1 MATDPNPKQDTA
13 NADANLTVPLL
24 LQKGTQLTKI
34 SEKSQKKVVFRI
46 DPDEGQI
53 LYPSRKHGL
62 VPIESIKE
70 IRTGPDA
77 QYYCA
82 QFGFSGDSVDRWI
95 TIVYVLSSTYKT
107 LHILAPTQD
116 IRNILESTIRKLY
129 AIRLGL
135 MQSFDNTEMRQ
146 TVWERQYWKG
156 ADKGGDQALSLDE
169 VKGLCVRLNVNFPK
183 GELERLFKEADATNK
198 KSLNFPEFQHL
209 VKLLKRRPELEG
221 LYKRLCAD
229 HPFDFA
235 VFEKFMTDTQK
246 STLTSSEVKSVFEK
260 YSTAQ
265 IAPPIAS
272 PVAIPPT
279 PVLPSVAAPLI
290 ISDSTIAVPVASPS
304 IQPPPPSTVP
314 LAPTPSAPTPP
325 SDPPPVATA
334 PVSAA
339 DAQSA
344 VSDVTVSSPT
354 PPSGNIMSLENF
366 TSFLVSQDNAPIR
379 PDSNDMTQPMSHY
392 FISTSHNTY
401 LVGNQLMGVS
411 TIEGYIRALLCA
423 CRSVELDI
431 YDGPREPMVYH
442 GKTLTSQVTVRE
454 ICQAIAKYAFMS
466 SQYPVL
472 LSCEVH
478 CGLVQ
483 QDMLV
488 DIMTKAFGSA
498 LVKAPLEEH
507 SKIVVLPSPE
517 QLKGRI
523 MVKTKNLYVAAEL
536 ESIKAHKK
544 AGEAAAAKAAHLEAE
559 PPSSDSSESESEVAV
574 VMEEIGEGISELKSK
589 WHKMRGIPSPST
601 SGGPVDSKSKSKAKV
616 PMSMALASLLV
627 YTVGVKCRGIDD
639 SEEYAPEQIFSLS
652 ESRANK
658 FIQGPVGMV
667 ELIKH
672 NRNHLVRVYP
682 RGTRVNSTNY
692 EPLQYW
698 AAGCQLVALNI
709 QTMDLGYRI
718 NQAMFMRSGR
728 QGYVLKP
735 LALRDPNFQELR
747 KHTKHFLDV
756 TIISAQQLPRPKDS
770 SGKEI
775 VEKSI
780 VDPYVEVALHIPA
793 WSNSPF
799 LPADKS
805 YDHVPPSDASAGSAT
820 SARTISYCT
829 QAVKNNGF
837 NPMWQEELCL
847 PFDCIGGMKELI
859 FVEFNVRQKKKSD
872 EEPLASFIAPL
883 SSLYH
888 GFRHLPLHDEQLCQH
903 LFSTLFVYINIRDV
917 A

>member
-1 MATDPNPKQDTA
+1 MATNTATNPA
-13 NADANLTVPLL
+13 SGNLDANLTVPLL
-24 LQKGTQLTKI
+24 LQKGSQLTKI

-46 DPDEGQI
+46 EPDEGQI

-77 QYYCA
+77 EYYCA
-82 QFGFSGDSVDRWI
+82 QFGFSGDAIDRWI
-95 TIVYVLSSTYKT
+95 TIVYVLNSTYRT

-116 IRNILESTIRKLY
+116 VFHLWESTIRKLY
-129 AIRLGL
+129 TIRVGL
-135 MQSFDNTEMRQ
+135 MRSLDNTEIRR
-146 TVWERQYWKG
+146 TLWERQYWKG

-169 VKGLCVRLNVNFPK
+169 VKGLGVRLNISFPK
-183 GELERLFKEADATNK
+183 GEIERLFKEADTAQKNC
-198 KSLNFPEFQHL
+198 LNFQEFQHF

-221 LYKRLCAD
+221 LYNHVCGAQ
-229 HPFDFA
+229 PFDFA
-235 VFEKFMTDTQK
+235 IFEKFMTNTQK
-246 STLTSSEVKSVFEK
+246 SALTSAELRTLFDKYATASVIAGPVLA
-260 YSTAQ
+260 SAAASLIVPPTAPVDS
-265 IAPPIAS
+265 PPIQSTPASTTATPSTSAPLTTTLSGDAPSAVPEASLVAAS
-272 PVAIPPT
+272 PVPQ
-279 PVLPSVAAPLI
+279 
-290 ISDSTIAVPVASPS
+290 AVQA
-304 IQPPPPSTVP
+304 
-314 LAPTPSAPTPP
+314 
-325 SDPPPVATA
+325 
-334 PVSAA
+334 
-339 DAQSA
+339 
-344 VSDVTVSSPT
+344 
-354 PPSGNIMSLENF
+354 MSLEDF
-366 TSFLVSQDNAPIR
+366 TSFLMGQDNAATR
-379 PDSNDMTQPMSHY
+379 PDSNDMTQPMSDY

-423 CRSVELDI
+423 CRSVEMDI
-431 YDGPREPMVYH
+431 YDGPHGEPMVYH
-442 GKTLTSQVTVRE
+442 GKTLTSEVSVRE
-454 ICQAIAKYAFMS
+454 ICQAIAKYAFVNS
-466 SQYPVL
+466 PWPLL

-498 LVKAPLEEH
+498 LIKAPLEKH

-559 PPSSDSSESESEVAV
+559 PPSSDSEESESEVAV
-574 VMEEIGEGISELKSK
+574 VMEEIGELKSELKSR

-601 SGGPVDSKSKSKAKV
+601 SSSADLKQPKAKV
-616 PMSMALASLLV
+616 PMSLALASLLV
-627 YTVGVKCRGIDD
+627 YTVGVKCRGIDK
-639 SEEYAPEQIFSLS
+639 SEQYAPEQIFSLS
-652 ESRANK
+652 ESKANK
-658 FIQGPVGMV
+658 FIQGGVGI
-667 ELIKH
+667 EDLIRH
-672 NRNHLVRVYP
+672 TQTHVVRIYP
-682 RGTRVNSTNY
+682 KGTRVNSTNY

-709 QTMDLGYRI
+709 QTFDLGYKI
-718 NQAMFMRSGR
+718 NQAMFMRNGR

-735 LALRDPNFQELR
+735 LALRDPHFEKLR

-756 TIISAQQLPRPKDS
+756 TIVSAQQLPRPKHS

-775 VEKSI
+775 TEKSV
-780 VDPYVEVALHIPA
+780 VDPYIEVALHIPA
-793 WSNSPF
+793 WSHSPF
-799 LPADKS
+799 LPDNKG
-805 YDHVPPSDASAGSAT
+805 YDHIPPSDASDGSPT
-820 SARTISYCT
+820 SARTISFST
-829 QAVKNNGF
+829 GPVKNNGF

-847 PFDCIGGMKELI
+847 PFDCIGGMLELI
-859 FVEFNVRQKKKSD
+859 FVEFNVKD
-872 EEPLASFIAPL
+872 EKRKDHEALASYIAPL
-883 SSLYH
+883 SSLQQ
-888 GFRHLPLHDEQLCQH
+888 GFRHLPLHDAQLCQH